1 MSDFYYSGVSCVDST
16 TVAVLSSTTEYNIGD
31 VVGFSIEGEVGCF
44 TITSLANSGDT
55 VDLSIVTGYTDC
67 ISCFQD
73 VGGVF
78 IFSVCSDPESAVF
91 VDVNEFNTVPSF
103 LQSYYLELPRSTG
116 CYVFVGWFPLL
127 EVLNESR
134 DPLEVPNESRG
145 PLEVPNESG
154 DPFPVPNEFIPL
166 ILGPYEEC
174 NVCEG
179 YNIPTSANTA
189 YTLCT
194 TGCDGKPVELEFPH
208 PVYTNN
214 YGNAVTQLNAVQLG
228 GPNGLNN

>member
-1 MSDFYYSGVSCVDST
+1 MEEIFYYSGQSCVNPVD
-16 TVAVLSSTTEYNIGD
+16 VAVLSSITVYNIGD
-31 VVGFSIEGEVGCF
+31 VVGAIRPFGCF

-55 VDLSIVTGYTDC
+55 VDFSILTGYPDC
-67 ISCFQD
+67 ISCIQEG
-73 VGGVF
+73 GGVF
-78 IFSVCSDPESAVF
+78 IFSVCSDPEKIVSIPVG
-91 VDVNEFNTVPSF
+91 EFNTVPLF
-103 LQSYYLELPRSTG
+103 LQSYYLELTKSTG
-116 CYVFVGWFPLL
+116 CYVFVGWSP
-127 EVLNESR
+127 EDEPTDSI
-134 DPLEVPNESRG
+134 S
-145 PLEVPNESG
+145 
-154 DPFPVPNEFIPL
+154 I

-174 NVCEG
+174 NVCEV